1 MNFERQPFQAAVFS
15 FRGYFCEET
24 PVARIWRLAVN
35 LPKSPTGVLRKD
47 RASQARKGEHTMQKP
62 LQLLVDLL
70 PEVKVIGSADRTV
83 TDITADSRVV
93 QQGSLFIAL
102 KGAHVDGHTF
112 LPKAAEAGAVAA
124 LVKDMPTVVPDG
136 LTLLQVPDVRA
147 AMELMAPFFFDYP
160 GKAMRMIGVTGT
172 NGKTTSTNI
181 IRQAL
186 ESAGFKCGMIGTINV
201 MIGEES
207 VVSHNTTPDVVD
219 LQKFLYRMKEAGC
232 QYVVM
237 EVSSHALALK
247 RVAGIEYDTA
257 VLTNITEDH
266 LDFHK
271 TMEAYR
277 DAKSLLFEHLTD
289 GEKPNKTAV
298 FNADE
303 PASKVIE
310 ARTKAPFLTYG
321 MGRDNDIYPEAYE
334 VEAKGMRMR
343 LHTPVGEMDLQLNIT
358 GRFNVYNV
366 MCAVGALLAEKVGK
380 AEIEKILNG
389 FAGVPGRFQLVDAGQ
404 PYTVIVDY
412 AHTPDGL
419 ENVLNTARLITKG
432 HLWAVFGCGGDR
444 DNKKRPIM
452 GEIALRLADD
462 VVVTS
467 DNPRSED
474 PEKIIDQIETALRP
488 VPEGKTV
495 TRIAD
500 RKDAIYYALA
510 HAGAEDVIL
519 IAGKGH
525 ENYQILKDKTIH
537 FDDKEVVEE
546 YWKGKR
552 A

>member
-1 MNFERQPFQAAVFS
+1 
-15 FRGYFCEET
+15 
-24 PVARIWRLAVN
+24 
-35 LPKSPTGVLRKD
+35 
-47 RASQARKGEHTMQKP
+47 MQKQ
-62 LQLLVDLL
+62 LQQIIGLL
-70 PEVKVIGSADRTV
+70 PEVNVIGT
-83 TDITADSRVV
+83 TDKIITDVTADSRVV
-93 QQGSLFIAL
+93 QPGSLFIAL
-102 KGAHVDGHTF
+102 KGVHADGHKF
-112 LPKAAEAGAVAA
+112 LGKAAEAGATAA
-124 LVKDMPTVVPDG
+124 LVEDVPAEIPEG
-136 LTLLQVPDVRA
+136 LTLLQVKDVRG
-147 AMELMAPFFFDYP
+147 AMETVAPYFFDYP

-181 IRQAL
+181 IRQVL
-186 ESAGFKCGMIGTINV
+186 TSAGFKCGMIGTINV

-207 VVSHNTTPDVVD
+207 IVSHNTTPDVVD
-219 LQKFLYRMKEAGC
+219 LQKFLYRMKEGGC

-247 RVAGIEYDTA
+247 RVAGIEFDTA

-289 GEKPNKTAV
+289 GNKPNKTAV

-303 PASKVIE
+303 PASEIIE
-310 ARTKAPFLTYG
+310 GRTRAPYLTYG
-321 MGRDNDIYPEAYE
+321 MGKENHIYPLAYE
-334 VEAKGMRMR
+334 VGAKGMHLC
-343 LHTPVGEMDLQLNIT
+343 LHTPAGDMDLRLNIT
-358 GRFNVYNV
+358 GKFNVYNV
-366 MCAVGALLAEKVGK
+366 MCAVGALLAEKIDKG
-380 AEIEKILNG
+380 EIEKVLNG
-389 FAGVPGRFQLVDAGQ
+389 FAGVPGRFQLVEAGQ

-432 HLWAVFGCGGDR
+432 RLWVVFGCGGDR

-452 GEIALRLADD
+452 GKIALDLADD

-474 PEKIIDQIETALRP
+474 PEKIIDQIEVALQP

-495 TRIAD
+495 TRLAD
-500 RKDAIYYALA
+500 RKEAIEYALA
-510 HAGAEDVIL
+510 HAKEQDVIL

-546 YWKGKR
+546 YWKGKQP
-552 A
+552 

>member
-1 MNFERQPFQAAVFS
+1 
-15 FRGYFCEET
+15 
-24 PVARIWRLAVN
+24 
-35 LPKSPTGVLRKD
+35 
-47 RASQARKGEHTMQKP
+47 MQKQ
-62 LQLLVDLL
+62 LQQLIDLL
-70 PEVKVIGSADRTV
+70 PEANVIGGADKTI

-93 QQGSLFIAL
+93 QPGSLFIAL
-102 KGAHVDGHTF
+102 KGVHVDGHTF
-112 LPKAAEAGAVAA
+112 LSKAAEAGAAAA
-124 LVKDMPTVVPDG
+124 LVEDVPSEIPEG
-136 LTLLQVPDVRA
+136 LTLLQVKDVRE
-147 AMELMAPFFFDYP
+147 AMEIVAPFFFDYP
-160 GKAMRMIGVTGT
+160 GKTMRMIGVTGT

-181 IRQAL
+181 IRQVL
-186 ESAGFKCGMIGTINV
+186 KSAGYKCGMIGTINV
-201 MIGEES
+201 LIDEES

-298 FNADE
+298 FNTDE
-303 PASKVIE
+303 PASKIIE
-310 ARTKAPFLTYG
+310 ARTKASYLTYG
-321 MGRDNDIYPEAYE
+321 MGKENDIFPIAYE
-334 VEAKGMRMR
+334 VGAKGMHLC
-343 LHTPVGEMDLQLNIT
+343 LHTPAGDMDLHLNIT
-358 GRFNVYNV
+358 GKFNVYNV
-366 MCAVGALLAEKVGK
+366 MCAVGALLAEKIDK
-380 AEIEKILNG
+380 SEIEKVLNG
-389 FAGVPGRFQLVDAGQ
+389 FAGVPGRFQLVEAGQ

-432 HLWAVFGCGGDR
+432 RLWAVFGCGGDR

-452 GEIALRLADD
+452 GGIALNLADD

-474 PEKIIDQIETALRP
+474 PEKIIDQIEVALKP

-500 RKDAIYYALA
+500 RKEAIHYALA
-510 HAGAEDVIL
+510 HAGDNDVIM

-525 ENYQILKDKTIH
+525 ENYQILKDSTIH

-546 YWKGKR
+546 YWKGKL

>member
-1 MNFERQPFQAAVFS
+1 
-15 FRGYFCEET
+15 
-24 PVARIWRLAVN
+24 
-35 LPKSPTGVLRKD
+35 
-47 RASQARKGEHTMQKP
+47 MQKQ
-62 LQLLVDLL
+62 LQQIIGLL
-70 PEVKVIGSADRTV
+70 PEVNVIGT
-83 TDITADSRVV
+83 TDKIITDVTADSRVV
-93 QQGSLFIAL
+93 QPGSLFIAL
-102 KGAHVDGHTF
+102 KGVHADGHKF
-112 LPKAAEAGAVAA
+112 LGKAAEAGATAA
-124 LVKDMPTVVPDG
+124 LVEDVPAEIPEG
-136 LTLLQVPDVRA
+136 LTLLQVKDVRE
-147 AMELMAPFFFDYP
+147 AMETVAPYFFDYP
-160 GKAMRMIGVTGT
+160 GKTMRMIGVTGT

-181 IRQAL
+181 IRQVL
-186 ESAGFKCGMIGTINV
+186 TSAGFKCGMIGTINV

-207 VVSHNTTPDVVD
+207 IVSHNTTPDVVD
-219 LQKFLYRMKEAGC
+219 LQKFLYRMKEGGC

-247 RVAGIEYDTA
+247 RVAGIEFDTA

-289 GEKPNKTAV
+289 GNKPNKTAV

-303 PASKVIE
+303 PASEIIE
-310 ARTKAPFLTYG
+310 GRTRAPYLTYG
-321 MGRDNDIYPEAYE
+321 MGKENHIYPLAYE
-334 VEAKGMRMR
+334 VGAKGMHLC
-343 LHTPVGEMDLQLNIT
+343 LHTPAGDMDLRLNIT
-358 GRFNVYNV
+358 GKFNVYNV
-366 MCAVGALLAEKVGK
+366 MCAVGALLAEKIGK
-380 AEIEKILNG
+380 GEIEKVLNG
-389 FAGVPGRFQLVDAGQ
+389 FAGVPGRFQLVEAGQ

-432 HLWAVFGCGGDR
+432 RLWVVFGCGGDR

-452 GEIALRLADD
+452 GKIALDLADD

-474 PEKIIDQIETALRP
+474 PEKIIDQIEVALQP
-488 VPEGKTV
+488 VPDGKTV
-495 TRIAD
+495 TRLAD
-500 RKDAIYYALA
+500 RKEAIEYALA
-510 HAGAEDVIL
+510 HAKEQDVLL

-546 YWKGKR
+546 YWKGKQP
-552 A
+552 

>member
-1 MNFERQPFQAAVFS
+1 
-15 FRGYFCEET
+15 
-24 PVARIWRLAVN
+24 
-35 LPKSPTGVLRKD
+35 
-47 RASQARKGEHTMQKP
+47 MQKQ
-62 LQLLVDLL
+62 LQQIIGLLS
-70 PEVKVIGSADRTV
+70 EVNVIGT
-83 TDITADSRVV
+83 TDKIITDVTADSRVV
-93 QQGSLFIAL
+93 QPGSLFIAL
-102 KGAHVDGHTF
+102 KGVHADGHKF
-112 LPKAAEAGAVAA
+112 LGKAAEAGATAA
-124 LVKDMPTVVPDG
+124 LVEDVPAEIPEG
-136 LTLLQVPDVRA
+136 LTLLQVKDVRE
-147 AMELMAPFFFDYP
+147 AMETVAPYFFDYP
-160 GKAMRMIGVTGT
+160 GKTMRMIGVTGT

-181 IRQAL
+181 IRQVL
-186 ESAGFKCGMIGTINV
+186 TSAGFKCGMIGTINV

-207 VVSHNTTPDVVD
+207 IVSHNTTPDVVD
-219 LQKFLYRMKEAGC
+219 LQKFLYRMKEGGC

-247 RVAGIEYDTA
+247 RVAGIEFDTA

-289 GEKPNKTAV
+289 GNKPNKTAV

-303 PASKVIE
+303 PASEIIE
-310 ARTKAPFLTYG
+310 GRTSAPYLTYG
-321 MGRDNDIYPEAYE
+321 MGKENHIYPLAYE
-334 VEAKGMRMR
+334 VGAKGMHLC
-343 LHTPVGEMDLQLNIT
+343 LHTPAGDMDLRLNIT
-358 GRFNVYNV
+358 GKFNVYNV
-366 MCAVGALLAEKVGK
+366 MCAVGALLAEKIGK
-380 AEIEKILNG
+380 GEIEKVLNG
-389 FAGVPGRFQLVDAGQ
+389 FAGVPGRFQLVEAGQ

-432 HLWAVFGCGGDR
+432 RLWVVFGCGGDR

-452 GEIALRLADD
+452 GKIALDLADD

-474 PEKIIDQIETALRP
+474 PEKIIDQIEVALQP

-495 TRIAD
+495 TRLAD
-500 RKDAIYYALA
+500 RKEAIEYALA
-510 HAGAEDVIL
+510 HAKEQDVIL

-546 YWKGKR
+546 YWKGKQP
-552 A
+552 

>member
-1 MNFERQPFQAAVFS
+1 
-15 FRGYFCEET
+15 
-24 PVARIWRLAVN
+24 
-35 LPKSPTGVLRKD
+35 
-47 RASQARKGEHTMQKP
+47 MQKQ
-62 LQLLVDLL
+62 LQLLIDLL
-70 PEVKVIGSADRTV
+70 PEVTVIGKTDKIV
-83 TDITADSRVV
+83 TDVTADSRTV
-93 QQGSLFIAL
+93 QKGSLFIAL
-102 KGAHVDGHTF
+102 KGVHVDGHKF
-112 LPKAAEAGAVAA
+112 LTKAAEAGAVAA
-124 LVKDMPTVVPDG
+124 LVEDVPPVVPEG
-136 LTLLQVPDVRA
+136 LTLLQSKDVRG
-147 AMELMAPFFFDYP
+147 AMELIAPYFFDYP
-160 GKAMRMIGVTGT
+160 GKTMRMIGVTGT

-181 IRQAL
+181 IRQVL
-186 ESAGFKCGMIGTINV
+186 KSAGYKCGMIGTINV

-257 VLTNITEDH
+257 ALTNITEDH

-277 DAKSLLFEHLTD
+277 DAKSLLFEHLSD
-289 GEKPNKTAV
+289 GEKENKTAV
-298 FNADE
+298 FNTDE

-310 ARTKAPFLTYG
+310 ARTKAPYLTYG
-321 MGRDNDIYPEAYE
+321 MGKENDIYPLAYD
-334 VEAKGMRMR
+334 VEAKGMHLC
-343 LHTPVGEMDLQLNIT
+343 LHTPAGEMDLQLNIT
-358 GRFNVYNV
+358 GKFNVYNV
-366 MCAVGALLAEKVGK
+366 MCAVGALLAEKIDK
-380 AEIEKILNG
+380 AEIEKALNG
-389 FAGVPGRFQLVDAGQ
+389 FAGVPGRFQLVEAGQ

-432 HLWAVFGCGGDR
+432 RLWVVFGCGGDR

-474 PEKIIDQIETALRP
+474 PEKIIDQIEIALKP
-488 VPEGKTV
+488 VPEGKSV

-500 RKDAIYYALA
+500 RKAAIEYALA
-510 HAGAEDVIL
+510 HAGKEDVIMV
-519 IAGKGH
+519 AGKGH

-546 YWKGKR
+546 YWKGKQ

>member
-1 MNFERQPFQAAVFS
+1 
-15 FRGYFCEET
+15 
-24 PVARIWRLAVN
+24 
-35 LPKSPTGVLRKD
+35 
-47 RASQARKGEHTMQKP
+47 MQKQ
-62 LQLLVDLL
+62 LQQLVALL
-70 PEVKVIGSADRTV
+70 PEVNVIGTTDKTV

-102 KGAHVDGHTF
+102 KGVHADGHKF

-124 LVKDMPTVVPDG
+124 LVEDVPTEVPAG

-147 AMELMAPFFFDYP
+147 AMELVAPYFFDYP
-160 GKAMRMIGVTGT
+160 GKTMRMIGVTGT

-181 IRQAL
+181 IRQVL
-186 ESAGFKCGMIGTINV
+186 KSAGYTCGMIGTINV
-201 MIGEES
+201 MIDEES
-207 VVSHNTTPDVVD
+207 VVSHNTTPDVAD

-289 GEKPNKTAV
+289 GEKPGKTAV

-303 PASKVIE
+303 PASAVIE

-321 MGRDNDIYPEAYE
+321 MGHDNDIYPLAYE
-334 VEAKGMRMR
+334 VEAKGMHLR
-343 LHTPVGEMDLQLNIT
+343 LHTPAGEMDLQLKIT
-358 GRFNVYNV
+358 GKFNVYNV
-366 MCAVGALLAEKVGK
+366 MCAVGALLAEKIAK
-380 AEIEKILNG
+380 ADIEKVLNG

-432 HLWAVFGCGGDR
+432 RLWAVFGCGGDR

-452 GEIALRLADD
+452 GAIALRLADD

-474 PEKIIDQIETALRP
+474 PEQIIDQIETALRP
-488 VPEGKTV
+488 VPAGKTV

-500 RKDAIYYALA
+500 RKDAIHYALA
-510 HAGAEDVIL
+510 HAQAQDVIM

-525 ENYQILKDKTIH
+525 ENYQILKDRTIH

-546 YWKGKR
+546 YWKGKQ